1 LINFKKLL
9 LLALALTLGL
19 ASRTSNE
26 VFLFFLRDGF
36 GVSPL
41 LVLLATLIG
50 LTSLRNTSTKGKLLL
65 SKLSEVVRVR
75 DAVVLRLELSCGFGG
90 GGINWRSVAVTSQ
103 SVLLFGI
110 GNSFTSLLIS
120 EFGSA
125 FVSTPAM
132 ASLLLGITEHV
143 RKAGIQERR

>member
-75 DAVVLRLELSCGFGG
+75 DAVVLRLELGGGFGS

-125 FVSTPAM
+125 FISTPAM